1 MKVPSVFW
9 NYILEMTCYT
19 LNLTSQSSVDG
30 HRTPWQVYWSQFDPD
45 KSTPKI
51 DHLWIPG
58 TLCIT
63 HVDASH
69 RITGEKL
76 DANGTRSVFFGY
88 RGTKNKLVWLLDGGR
103 FLISPHVIAYENISS
118 ELGWGVDP
126 REIIRSL
133 PRHVQDRLRSRKMDY
148 ARNHD

>member
-1 MKVPSVFW
+1 M
-9 NYILEMTCYT
+9 
-19 LNLTSQSSVDG
+19 
-30 HRTPWQVYWSQFDPD
+30 
-45 KSTPKI
+45 
-51 DHLWIPG
+51 
-58 TLCIT
+58 
-63 HVDASH
+63 
-69 RITGEKL
+69 
-76 DANGTRSVFFGY
+76 
-88 RGTKNKLVWLLDGGR
+88 NKLVWLLDGGR